1 MRKQWVLVF
10 KKTDD
15 RLVGEVVAVNEAV
28 AQLAPPFLL
37 VHSWRDGFACASWT
51 CFGEMPGHHRVLHH
65 FFEELYFD
73 ICAAS
78 GDLRDCFVQP
88 WIVFVSCWAQMIKKS
103 SFRRENC
110 LLDWRDGTAGG
121 EQSLAIAQLT
131 RILLR
136 RRVLR
141 PDVKLKK

>member
-37 VHSWRDGFACASWT
+37 VHSLRDGFSCASWT
-51 CFGEMPGHHRVLHH
+51 CIREMRGHRVLHH

-78 GDLRDCFVQP
+78 SDLRDCFVQS
-88 WIVFVSCWAQMIKKS
+88 WIVFVSCRAQMIKKS
-103 SFRRENC
+103 SFRRKNC

-141 PDVKLKK
+141 PDVKLKN